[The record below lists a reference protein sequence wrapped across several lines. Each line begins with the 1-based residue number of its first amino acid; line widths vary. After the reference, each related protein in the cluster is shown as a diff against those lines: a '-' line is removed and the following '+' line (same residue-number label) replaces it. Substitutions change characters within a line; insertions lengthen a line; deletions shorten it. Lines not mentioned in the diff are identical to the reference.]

1 MILLISV
8 VLLSVG
14 LYSLAPLEVHDC
26 HTERSM
32 DIIQDY
38 DESQLGVA
46 HTLIVDGKYYTNTQF
61 KGYIT
66 PCVRAFHESLKLR
79 DARGG
84 RQLHAS
90 SHVMM
95 IGFQTK
101 TTTDDG
107 ETWEC
112 GGTDTPCTGILYD
125 CGFGGKC
132 DSGTAECAHAGSI
145 CMPTRSSYCVDNP
158 YISNY
163 QGDFEIPPGVT
174 CRNHGQWL
182 GGSAPTCSRKGG
194 CYAGNVLP
202 TCNADDI
209 LRKNMCAKA

>member
-1 MILLISV
+1 
-8 VLLSVG
+8 
-14 LYSLAPLEVHDC
+14 
-26 HTERSM
+26 M

-95 IGFQTK
+95 IGFQKDLIITK
-101 TTTDDG
+101 ITLIG
-107 ETWEC
+107 A
-112 GGTDTPCTGILYD
+112 GINIFLN
-125 CGFGGKC
+125 
-132 DSGTAECAHAGSI
+132 I
-145 CMPTRSSYCVDNP
+145 
-158 YISNY
+158 IL
-163 QGDFEIPPGVT
+163 IPKIGVT
-174 CRNHGQWL
+174 GAIY
-182 GGSAPTCSRKGG
+182 SKTIAFTF
-194 CYAGNVLP
+194 
-202 TCNADDI
+202 I
-209 LRKNMCAKA
+209 LLSKYLMQKKLVEL